1 MEEKQTDLTIHPFVY
16 MDGTINEYLKLTIE
30 ESKKCIASLYQEVS
44 TVGGDFVFIWHNETI
59 GDYRKWKG
67 WSAVLDYTLNLNKN
81 E

>member
-1 MEEKQTDLTIHPFVY
+1 
-16 MDGTINEYLKLTIE
+16 
-30 ESKKCIASLYQEVS
+30 LYQEVS